1 MIYTWKIVVNG
12 KVKGVVRSTT
22 KEGAIDQYY
31 MTYGSAS
38 AYSGLG
44 KRNISAIRIN

>member
-1 MIYTWKIVVNG
+1 MLYTWKIVVDG
-12 KVKGVVRSTT
+12 EVKGVVRSTT
-22 KEGAIDQYY
+22 EQGAIDQYY

-44 KRNISAIRIN
+44 RRNISAIKI

>member
-1 MIYTWKIVVNG
+1 MLYTWKIVVD
-12 KVKGVVRSTT
+12 GVVKATVRSIT
-22 KEGAIDQYY
+22 EHGAIDQYY

-44 KRNISAIRIN
+44 RRNISAIKI

>member
-1 MIYTWKIVVNG
+1 MLYTWKIVVDG
-12 KVKGVVRSTT
+12 KVKGVVRSST
-22 KEGAIDQYY
+22 KQGAIEQYY

-44 KRNISAIRIN
+44 RRNISAIKI